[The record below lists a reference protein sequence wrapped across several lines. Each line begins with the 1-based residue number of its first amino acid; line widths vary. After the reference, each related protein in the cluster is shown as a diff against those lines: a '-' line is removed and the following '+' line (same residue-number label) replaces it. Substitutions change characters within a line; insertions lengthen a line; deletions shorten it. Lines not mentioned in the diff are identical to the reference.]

1 MTNFKQSILKGIPE
15 KIPTK
20 KKLNLKI
27 SHAPKRKDILTKD
40 EKKIV
45 QKYSSLALNQ

>member
-1 MTNFKQSILKGIPE
+1 MVIVE
-15 KIPTK
+15 KAVPMNGQTQMSSGGGSK
-20 KKLNLKI
+20 NGLNITDK
-27 SHAPKRKDILTKD
+27 TKD